1 MCTYITKTSYIQSKG
16 ELHEKWKY
24 AAAVLS
30 TCLYT
35 YINTDIQVRL
45 RGNGSCELKSLPTDL
60 TKMIEAITYSNRLMH
75 VYNRETENVRK
86 YYLQGNPQVLQ
97 HFKARYNPICQPWI
111 PGYQSPK
118 KKRKNK
124 LICYKIGI
132 KMLHIELEYSC
143 KS

>member
-24 AAAVLS
+24 AAAAVLS

-75 VYNRETENVRK
+75 VYNRGKLKMLGNITYQETPRFCNILRPGIIQSVNHE
-86 YYLQGNPQVLQ
+86 YLATNHL
-97 HFKARYNPICQPWI
+97 
-111 PGYQSPK
+111 
-118 KKRKNK
+118 KRKGK
-124 LICYKIGI
+124 TSWFVI
-132 KMLHIELEYSC
+132 K
-143 KS
+143 